1 MRLLLVAL
9 ILLLA
14 LTQVGCQS
22 AAREL
27 YYDSLERLGT
37 PRRELLSDRVEKA
50 RESQE
55 DAKEQF
61 ASALDEFQALT
72 GFDGGELERTYRKL
86 EREYE
91 RAEDDAE
98 EVRDRIEA
106 VENAGTSLFNEWE
119 EELDEYSDPDFRRRS
134 EDQLD
139 DARDRYDELIAAM
152 RRVERTM
159 EPVLSTFRDHVL
171 FLKHNLNAQAIASLE
186 GEVASLQT
194 DVDGLIA
201 DMEEAIAEANA
212 FIEVMG

>member
-1 MRLLLVAL
+1 MRLLLLAL
-9 ILLLA
+9 VLLLA
-14 LTQVGCQS
+14 LPQLGCQS
-22 AAREL
+22 ASREL
-27 YYDSLERLGT
+27 YYDSLDRLGT

-86 EREYE
+86 EREYG
-91 RAEDDAE
+91 RAEGDAE

-106 VENAGTSLFNEWE
+106 VENVAASLFNEWE
-119 EELDEYSDPDFRRRS
+119 EELDQYSDPDFRRRS
-134 EDQLD
+134 EDQME
-139 DARDRYDELIAAM
+139 DARDRYDGLIAAM

-159 EPVLSTFRDHVL
+159 DPVLATFRDHVL

-186 GEVASLQT
+186 GDVATLQT
-194 DVDGLIA
+194 DVDALIA
-201 DMEEAIAEANA
+201 NMEEAIAEADA